1 MEKSKLSQLVTEILS
16 YAKERYGSIVTPDA
30 ATVVCAAATLLSS
43 DGSYNTT
50 DEDDQKKLVRKLV
63 ELSSDNVEPTLKK
76 DQDDPDSVE
85 ATLVT
90 RYTTKGVINQ
100 LNAAWSDLKQ
110 AIDHVY
116 DIESGILNDMPFDV
130 FPSLLFGD
138 RMKQYALNVINCLW
152 ETPEVKE
159 AQHKATEIYAK
170 EEASDLLEWRLNK
183 YKETVK
189 KWADF
194 TASKFEKRY
203 KDETQ
208 FLKLWNILHT
218 TKCSI
223 FVQNVDP
230 VFKPKDMPVKNLETG
245 EIVTPEEALRSIK
258 EHQFSPSFVANES
271 ILSISTSNPGV
282 AGDINPFAQIDEDGC
297 FDESKMPWGDHLPP
311 IPTKEE
317 FEKNLPAYKDV
328 KPFHEVLHD
337 LKPDNTKREKL
348 TKAEQIEFKIKHLKE
363 LERKYSDMWKA
374 TINDPDGVEESEPF
388 LDKQEEIG
396 EQIVKLEQKLK
407 ELKKNQN

>member
-116 DIESGILNDMPFDV
+116 DIESGILNNMPFDV

-203 KDETQ
+203 FGT
-208 FLKLWNILHT
+208 FSTRLSAAYSCRT
-218 TKCSI
+218 SI
-223 FVQNVDP
+223 
-230 VFKPKDMPVKNLETG
+230 
-245 EIVTPEEALRSIK
+245 RSL
-258 EHQFSPSFVANES
+258 SPR
-271 ILSISTSNPGV
+271 ICL
-282 AGDINPFAQIDEDGC
+282 
-297 FDESKMPWGDHLPP
+297 
-311 IPTKEE
+311 
-317 FEKNLPAYKDV
+317 
-328 KPFHEVLHD
+328 
-337 LKPDNTKREKL
+337 
-348 TKAEQIEFKIKHLKE
+348 
-363 LERKYSDMWKA
+363 
-374 TINDPDGVEESEPF
+374 
-388 LDKQEEIG
+388 
-396 EQIVKLEQKLK
+396 
-407 ELKKNQN
+407 